1 MKSVV
6 HYLQSENF
14 IRVRVGIGKPT
25 YKEDIINYVIG
36 KIPENQGQELE
47 DGINK
52 AAEAVLSILENGID
66 IAMNKFNRKDF

>member
-25 YKEDIINYVIG
+25 YKEDTINYVIG